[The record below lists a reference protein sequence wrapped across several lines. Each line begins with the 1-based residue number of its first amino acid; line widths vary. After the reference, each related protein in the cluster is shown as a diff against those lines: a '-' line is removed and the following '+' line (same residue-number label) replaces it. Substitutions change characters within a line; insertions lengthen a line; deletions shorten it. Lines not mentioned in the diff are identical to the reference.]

1 MKWSHP
7 KTGQA
12 RANQLPPSNST
23 ASILLYLAGRGF
35 GKTRLASEWLAGKAV
50 LTPETRCAI
59 VARTYSDARDTCVE
73 GESGLLKILEEYG
86 QLQTWNRSLGELIL
100 INGSRI
106 KLFSSEEPNRL
117 RGPQH
122 NFAWIDELANFD
134 GGGAEIFDQ
143 LQFGLR
149 LGKNPQ
155 TIITTTPRPTKLLK
169 ELLKRETVH
178 TVRGSTFD
186 NAENL
191 SASALLE
198 LQTRYAGTKLGEQE
212 LYGKIIEAN
221 ENALWDFQT
230 IERAR
235 IKPSE
240 APSFYRVVVGID
252 PAVTSGESADSTG
265 IIVAGASS
273 DGHFYILEDCT
284 MKGTPQ
290 EWATRAALAY
300 DTHNADRVIAE
311 TNNGGDLIL
320 HLMQSVR
327 PNIPVKKVTATR
339 GKAVRAEPISAL
351 YEQGRVHHVGYF
363 AELEDQ
369 MCEWEPNTNA
379 KSPDRMDAL
388 VWALT
393 ELSESSS
400 TMASLAALGKLC
412 PACSF
417 PNLKSAGLCIKCQTL
432 L

>member
-1 MKWSHP
+1 M
-7 KTGQA
+7 
-12 RANQLPPSNST
+12 
-23 ASILLYLAGRGF
+23 
-35 GKTRLASEWLAGKAV
+35 AGKAV

-169 ELLKRETVH
+169 ELLKRETVY